1 VQWLQ
6 NDHEKILIRGDHEYA
21 LDILYRESVVY
32 PKTNFPL
39 ADYRGYRIAVKVK

>member
-6 NDHEKILIRGDHEYA
+6 NDHEKILVRGDHEYA
-21 LDILYRESVVY
+21 LDILESVVY